1 MARLTD
7 YEDHLVDV
15 WSRRERRLWI
25 VLNREDLKDWTSEE
39 RARFERFLRD
49 QCERVRTFPV
59 AWTPRELDVEVY
71 LRP

>member
-1 MARLTD
+1 MACAASAVLG
-7 YEDHLVDV
+7 L
-15 WSRRERRLWI
+15 SPSSQRRIWF

-39 RARFERFLRD
+39 RTRFERFLRD